1 MKVHRWQPSG
11 KTPCGRNIA
20 DVQTNIGYYLS
31 DGVTCESCHKAT
43 TFLSIMGDDWN
54 GQSYGYL
61 SGTTRGLWEADLDG
75 NCPSKSELGRKEE
88 YMRTFRTD
96 EIPRCMEC
104 GSGKV
109 SMLSIRLSNSG
120 EQPVQNSYW
129 WKCQECLYSTPGR
142 LSQDNAMKDVR
153 WVPLAS

>member
-61 SGTTRGLWEADLDG
+61 PGAARDLWEADLDG
-75 NCPSKSELGRKEE
+75 NCPSKSELGRHEE
-88 YMRTFRTD
+88 LLVTKDEMRALQPGDIIQHKGLRIGYIVAANYGTRITAVQTAD
-96 EIPRCMEC
+96 VTNPSEWDVIYQRRLTPLPPDAR
-104 GSGKV
+104 GGRSG
-109 SMLSIRLSNSG
+109 
-120 EQPVQNSYW
+120 
-129 WKCQECLYSTPGR
+129 
-142 LSQDNAMKDVR
+142 
-153 WVPLAS
+153 